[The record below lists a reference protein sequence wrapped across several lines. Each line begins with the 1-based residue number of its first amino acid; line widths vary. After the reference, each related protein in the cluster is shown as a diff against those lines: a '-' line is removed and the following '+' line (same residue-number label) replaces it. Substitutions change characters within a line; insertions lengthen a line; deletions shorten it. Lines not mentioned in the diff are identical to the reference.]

1 VSVVCC
7 PQTGRGALACL
18 KHRREAAVAMVAAAE
33 TSLDAEQVTAA
44 FDAVMTTG
52 AGLRDLAAALA
63 DDPNVLHVG
72 APPVVGRLTSE
83 LIARGS
89 TTYTLP
95 SCVRCGRSD
104 RPLTRSEAGGVCSA
118 CRRHQLAEACVRCQI
133 VKPVAGR
140 TPEGEPV
147 CARCAERPKRPCG
160 ICGHTR
166 AIARRARDGQ
176 PEVCVNCFSMPTAT
190 CSRCGRDRPCGFATS
205 QTPVCTSCAPRRT
218 APCAHCG
225 HDRPPT
231 ISWPEG
237 PVCVTCYDAA
247 LARRG
252 PCQGCHQTRRLT
264 DPPGP
269 DARRC
274 CDCAGLPSL
283 GHVCRDC
290 GIEDKLYT
298 AGRCDRCSL
307 AVRVH
312 ELLADATGQIPDRL
326 FVVAAAIAATPNAR
340 TALNWLHKGAAARL
354 LADIAAGRL
363 ELSHQALDTH
373 PHPRAADYL
382 RRLLIAHDVL
392 DERDE
397 AIARFETFIDQLTDS
412 INRDADR
419 RLIAGYAHWRVLNR
433 LRRRAEGIPRPTTP
447 TYGARSRL
455 KAAVAL
461 LDWLHQRHTTLADA
475 SQADIDAWLT
485 SGPSAYLARD
495 FLDWATSAGHAP
507 TLTIPRAEHHTG
519 TTLDADQRWRLLARL
534 LHDDTVELTDRVA
547 GCLVLLYGQQ
557 LSRIT
562 TLTRDQIHRRDDD
575 TLTLRLGSDPI
586 TIPQPLARLILDL
599 AEHGRTHI
607 GVGAP
612 AHTPWLF
619 PGHHPGRPLT
629 AAHLGVRLNKLG
641 IDGRAGRRAA
651 LTHLA
656 AQVPAAV
663 LAELLGMSTS
673 AAVHWVHNA
682 GGDWSRYA
690 AHLAR
695 QRDHH

>member
-1 VSVVCC
+1 MVVA
-7 PQTGRGALACL
+7 G
-18 KHRREAAVAMVAAAE
+18 EA
-33 TSLDAEQVTAA
+33 SLDAETVTAA
-44 FDAVMTTG
+44 FDAAITTG
-52 AGLRDLAAALA
+52 AGLRELAAVLSEDPAALHA
-63 DDPNVLHVG
+63 G
-72 APPVVGRLTSE
+72 APPVVGRLVNE
-83 LIARGS
+83 LVARGS
-89 TTYTLP
+89 TTYTTP
-95 SCVRCGRSD
+95 ACVRCARTG
-104 RPLTRSEAGGVCSA
+104 RPLTRSSAGGVCSA
-118 CRRHQLAEACVRCQI
+118 CRRHQLAEQCVRCQI
-133 VKPVAGR
+133 VKPVAAR
-140 TPEGEPV
+140 TPEGAAV
-147 CARCAERPKRPCG
+147 CARCADRPQRRCG

-176 PEVCVNCFSMPTAT
+176 PDVCVKCFALPITT
-190 CSRCGRDRPCGFATS
+190 CSSCGRQRPCGFATS
-205 QTPVCTSCAPRRT
+205 TAPLCITCTPRRT

-225 HDRPPT
+225 HDRPPA
-231 ISWPEG
+231 IRWREG
-237 PVCVTCYDAA
+237 PVCTTCYDAA
-247 LARRG
+247 LARRD
-252 PCQGCHQTRRLT
+252 PCQRCHQTRRLI

-269 DARRC
+269 GARRC

-307 AVRVH
+307 AVRVN
-312 ELLADATGQIPDRL
+312 ELLADASGEVPERL

-382 RRLLIAHDVL
+382 RRLLVAHHLL

-397 AIARFETFIDQLTDS
+397 ALARIESFIDDLTAGLDH
-412 INRDADR
+412 DADR
-419 RLIAGYAHWRVLNR
+419 RLIAGYARWRVLHR
-433 LRRRAEGIPRPTTP
+433 LRRRADANPRPTTP
-447 TYGARSRL
+447 TYRSRSQL

-461 LDWLHQRHTTLADA
+461 LDWLHERGAAFPDA
-475 SQADIDAWLT
+475 HQADIDAWLST
-485 SGPSAYLARD
+485 GPAAYLARD
-495 FLDWATSAGHAP
+495 FLDWAASTGHGP
-507 TLTIPRAEHHTG
+507 KLTIPRLERSTG
-519 TTLDADQRWRLLARL
+519 TALDADQRWQLLARL
-534 LHDDTVELTDRVA
+534 LHDDTLELTDRVA
-547 GCLVLLYGQQ
+547 GCLVLIYGQQ

-562 TLTRDQIHRRDDD
+562 TLTRDQIHHRDD
-575 TLTLRLGSDPI
+575 TLTLRLGSDPLVV
-586 TIPQPLARLILDL
+586 PEPLAQLIRDL
-599 AEHGRTHI
+599 TEHGRTHV

-629 AAHLGVRLNKLG
+629 AAHLGVRLRRLG

-656 AQVPAAV
+656 AQLPAAV
-663 LAELLGMSTS
+663 LAELLGLSTS
-673 AAVHWVHNA
+673 AAVHWVNNA

-690 AHLAR
+690 AHLAQ